1 MRAIVAVESRRTR
14 NEYAGTAMPGRE
26 PTEFE
31 RVCLPFLPE
40 CHAFALALTRNLPDA
55 DDLVQETFLK
65 AQRSFDSFQRGTN
78 AKAWLFT
85 ALRRLHIDRYR
96 RARVRPA
103 TLAEEAL
110 DESPLAP
117 AAAAPPEAEDWASIP
132 PEAVR
137 EAVSRVPDPFRLA
150 VVLRDLEGL
159 SYAEIGAILEVP
171 PGTVMSRLHRG
182 REYVRQAL
190 VSHWKGRP
198 RP

>member
-1 MRAIVAVESRRTR
+1 
-14 NEYAGTAMPGRE
+14 MPGRE

-31 RVCLPFLPE
+31 RVCLPFLAE
-40 CHAFALALTRNLPDA
+40 CHAFALALTRNVPDA

-65 AQRSFDSFQRGTN
+65 AQRSFASFERGTN

-96 RARVRPA
+96 RAKVRPT
-103 TLAEEAL
+103 TLAEAAL

-117 AAAAPPEAEDWASIP
+117 VAPDAPEAEAWAALP

-137 EAVSRVPDPFRLA
+137 EAIETVPDPFRLA
-150 VVLRDLEGL
+150 VVLRDLSGL
-159 SYAEIGAILEVP
+159 SYAEIGTLLEVP
-171 PGTVMSRLHRG
+171 AGTVMSRLHRG

-190 VSHWKGRP
+190 VQRLKARP
-198 RP
+198 NP

>member
-1 MRAIVAVESRRTR
+1 MAADSS
-14 NEYAGTAMPGRE
+14 
-26 PTEFE
+26 EFE
-31 RVCLPFLPE
+31 RTCLPFLAE
-40 CHAFALALTRNLPDA
+40 CRAFALALSHNGPDA

-65 AQRSFDSFQRGTN
+65 AQRSFASFERGTN

-85 ALRRLHIDRYR
+85 VLKRLHIDRFR

-103 TLAEEAL
+103 TLAQEAL

-117 AAAAPPEAEDWASIP
+117 AAPPSDEGEDWAAVP

-137 EAVSRVPDPFRLA
+137 EAVARVPDPFRLA

-159 SYAEIGAILEVP
+159 SYAEIGRVLEIP

-190 VSHWKGRP
+190 VALLKGRP
-198 RP
+198 RS

>member
-1 MRAIVAVESRRTR
+1 MARAQPS
-14 NEYAGTAMPGRE
+14 
-26 PTEFE
+26 EFE
-31 RVCLPFLPE
+31 RTCLPFLPE
-40 CHAFALALTRNLPDA
+40 CRAFALALSKNAPDA
-55 DDLVQETFLK
+55 DDLVQETYLK
-65 AQRSFDSFQRGTN
+65 AQRSFASFERGTN

-85 ALRRLHIDRYR
+85 VMKRLHIDRFR

-110 DESPLAP
+110 EESPLSPAAP
-117 AAAAPPEAEDWASIP
+117 AADEGEDWAAVP

-137 EAVSRVPDPFRLA
+137 EAVALVPDPFRLA

-159 SYAEIGAILEVP
+159 TYADIGRILDVP

-190 VSHWKGRP
+190 VLRLKGRP

>member
-1 MRAIVAVESRRTR
+1 M
-14 NEYAGTAMPGRE
+14 AGPE

-65 AQRSFDSFQRGTN
+65 AQRSFASFQRGTN

-85 ALRRLHIDRYR
+85 VLRRLHIDRHR
-96 RARVRPA
+96 RARVRPT

-117 AAAAPPEAEDWASIP
+117 AAPAAAEAEDWASIP

-137 EAVSRVPDPFRLA
+137 AAIHAVPDPFRLA

-159 SYAEIGAILEVP
+159 SYGEIGALLEVP

-190 VSHWKGRP
+190 VQQLKGRP